1 MKTEMEFKEIS
12 KKHFYTKTPTG
23 HDVHTD
29 ANIEIG
35 GTDSA
40 PRPMELMLSGL
51 AGCTG
56 VDVSMILEKM
66 KVEYEEF
73 KIKIEADRREEQPR
87 IYTDIKIVYM
97 FKGKDLPMEKLERAV
112 NLSQDKYCAASAIFK
127 GTANVDYE
135 IKIID

>member
-1 MKTEMEFKEIS
+1 MKTEMEFKELN
-12 KKHFYTKTPTG
+12 KKHFYTKTPSG

-66 KVEYEEF
+66 KVNYEEF
-73 KIKIEADRREEQPR
+73 KIKIEADRREEQPK
-87 IYTDIKIVYM
+87 IYTDVKIIYM
-97 FKGKDLPMEKLERAV
+97 FKGENLPMDKLERAV
-112 NLSQDKYCAASAIFK
+112 SLSQDKYCGASAIFK
-127 GTANVDYE
+127 GTANVTHE